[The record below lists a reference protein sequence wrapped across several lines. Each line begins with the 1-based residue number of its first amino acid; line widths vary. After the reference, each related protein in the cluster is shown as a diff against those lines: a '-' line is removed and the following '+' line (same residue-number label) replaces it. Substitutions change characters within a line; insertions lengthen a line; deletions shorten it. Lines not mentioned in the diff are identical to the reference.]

1 MLSFGW
7 PLQHHFVKR
16 WPRFTR
22 RPNLTASIWSSWQ
35 LLPISNQLSLQNCK
49 ISFLLEY
56 KSIIYPYISL
66 GLRHCVVVRPFSS
79 QEQIRPS
86 MGMLQAFSFNN
97 GFFFIK
103 LLITYQILW
112 NIKLLYEQFLVNM
125 CSYWEI
131 WNVIY
136 VNIIFFM
143 INFAAKTPKENLSVK
158 VLGRSALFIQPF
170 WRWAWWVPTIFE

>member
-1 MLSFGW
+1 MVKNSTCCGTTSNQLPHTNLMISNTTFLLITTTNMQIKLMLSFGW
-7 PLQHHFVKR
+7 PFQHHFVKR
-16 WPRFTR
+16 WPRFSR
-22 RPNLTASIWSSWQ
+22 RPNLTTSIWSSWQ

-79 QEQIRPS
+79 REQIRPS

-131 WNVIY
+131 WNVI
-136 VNIIFFM
+136 
-143 INFAAKTPKENLSVK
+143 
-158 VLGRSALFIQPF
+158 
-170 WRWAWWVPTIFE
+170 